1 MTLAFRYHPVAKT
14 RAKDDISNYSQP
26 KKTAQIERPRHV
38 SASIAEKGSITIGII
53 EIILITTQYKV

>member
-14 RAKDDISNYSQP
+14 RAKDDVSNYSQP
-26 KKTAQIERPRHV
+26 KKTAQTERPRHV

-53 EIILITTQYKV
+53 EIIY